1 MEIMRDLI
9 QGSEQWFAARLGIP
23 TASMFA
29 TVMASGRG
37 GGESKTRATY
47 MAKLAGEII
56 TGEPAESFSNS
67 HTERGNAQEAEARN
81 LYAFTR
87 DVEPQLVGFIRNGK
101 KGASPDSLIDADGG
115 LEIKCRLPHIQIE
128 TLFADKVPSENLAQ
142 CQGVLWVAEREWI
155 DYVSYSPRMPLF
167 VKRVHRDED
176 YIARLSEHVDMFNA
190 ELHRLVERVRS
201 YG

>member
-1 MEIMRDLI
+1 MEIVDCV
-9 QGSEQWFAARLGIP
+9 QGTPEWFAARLGIP

-87 DVEPQLVGFIRNGK
+87 DVVPELVGFIRNGK
-101 KGASPDSLIDADGG
+101 KGASPDSLIGADGA

-128 TLFADKVPSENLAQ
+128 TLFADKVPSENVAQ

-167 VKRVHRDED
+167 VKRLYRDED
-176 YIARLSEHVDMFNA
+176 YIARLTSQVDMFNM
-190 ELHRLVERVRS
+190 ELFALVQRVQS

>member
-1 MEIMRDLI
+1 MEIVDCV
-9 QGSEQWFAARLGIP
+9 QGTPEWFAARLGIP

-67 HTERGNAQEAEARN
+67 HTERGNAQEGEARN
-81 LYAFTR
+81 LYSFTR

-101 KGASPDSLIDADGG
+101 KGASPDSLIGADGA

-128 TLFADKVPSENLAQ
+128 TLFADKVPSENVAQ
-142 CQGVLWVAEREWI
+142 CQGVLWVSEREWI
-155 DYVSYSPRMPLF
+155 DYISYSPKMPLF
-167 VKRVHRDED
+167 VKRLYRDED

>member
-1 MEIMRDLI
+1 MQIVDCV
-9 QGSEQWFAARLGIP
+9 QGTPEWFAARLGIP

-67 HTERGNAQEAEARN
+67 HTERGNAQEADARK

-87 DVEPQLVGFIRNGK
+87 DVEPEIVGFIRNGK
-101 KGASPDSLIDADGG
+101 KGASPDSLIGLDGA

-128 TLFADKVPSENLAQ
+128 TLFADKVPSENVAQ
-142 CQGVLWVAEREWI
+142 CQGVIWVGEREWI
-155 DYVSYSPRMPLF
+155 DYVSFCPKMPIF
-167 VKRVHRDED
+167 VKRLYRDED
-176 YIARLSEHVDMFNA
+176 YIARMSEQVDMFNA